1 MKKSDDKLKLQALD
15 YAERHKIVNSKSI
28 KAFVDG
34 YRANDNETSFQDML
48 QYIVSKWDHTK
59 EHIETEYQADLAYSG
74 QEISE
79 SNRNELYNQKHIALK
94 CKEALEIFKKLNNGK

>member
-34 YRANDNETSFQDML
+34 YRANDNETSFQEML

-59 EHIETEYQADLAYSG
+59 EHIETEYQTYLAYSG
-74 QEISE
+74 QELAE
-79 SNRNELYNQKHIALK
+79 NNRNELYNQKHIALK
-94 CKEALEIFKKLNNGK
+94 CKEALEIFKKLDNEK